1 VRGGCGAG
9 LALWRTA
16 LAAGLLAS
24 LLGIGFVT
32 CAWAEEPKAGMA
44 LRRFVRRERHMG
56 TEFVITAYGEQA
68 DQVDSALDAAFARI
82 GELDRKLSNYRSDSE
97 LSRLSHSSPHTTMMP
112 VSEDLWQVLRAAD
125 EVSRKT
131 EGAFDVTV
139 GPLSK
144 LWRHARRVGE
154 WPSQQRWQQA
164 HAAVSFTQIKYDA
177 SSRSVRLTRPGA
189 LLDLGGIA
197 KGYALDEALKVLR
210 QCGVA
215 RALVVGGGDIAAGDA
230 PPGQPGWRIGVA
242 GLGADAQPDD
252 ELDVQRWLR
261 LANLAVATS
270 GDRWQFIQI
279 DGRRYSHLID
289 PRSGQALKRRSSV
302 TVIAPNGMQADAWAS
317 AFSVLQVDAASALL
331 PTLRSIE
338 AQIIQQSDDG
348 VARHETP
355 GFARYDAD

>member
-1 VRGGCGAG
+1 
-9 LALWRTA
+9 
-16 LAAGLLAS
+16 
-24 LLGIGFVT
+24 
-32 CAWAEEPKAGMA
+32 
-44 LRRFVRRERHMG
+44 MG

-131 EGAFDVTV
+131 
-139 GPLSK
+139 
-144 LWRHARRVGE
+144 E

-331 PTLRSIE
+331 PRLRSIE